1 MTEARQAPTGLWAVL
16 RRLRRRKL
24 ALVGCFIVV
33 AMVFIA
39 LAAPWIMPQ
48 DPSRTSLVARLLPPG
63 SRHGGTLHLLGTDAL
78 GRDLLSQLLIGAR
91 ISLLVGLSAVLLGGS
106 IGIILGAGS
115 TYLGRGFEAVTMRVA
130 DVQLSF
136 PSFLLALALLA
147 VFGSGL
153 TNVILVLAIS
163 EWVQYARVA
172 RGQTLVVMEQ
182 EFFEAARALGV
193 RRLRL
198 LVRHVLPN
206 IMSPLI
212 VIGSFSVAR
221 AIIAEASLSFLG
233 VGVSPEVPTWGGILA
248 RGRDYIRDAWWLV
261 MLPGLAIMVTV
272 LGINV
277 VGDFLRDLLDPHQR
291 LGRSSRWHRE
301 GG

>member
-1 MTEARQAPTGLWAVL
+1 MTEEREALTGLREAL

-24 ALVGCFIVV
+24 ALAGFLIVITIVV
-33 AMVFIA
+33 VA
-39 LAAPWIMPQ
+39 LLAPWISPQ
-48 DPSRTSLVARLLPPG
+48 DPYRTSLVARLLPPG
-63 SRHGGTLHLLGTDAL
+63 SRHAGALHLLGTDAL

-106 IGIILGAGS
+106 IGIVLGAGS
-115 TYLGRGFEAVTMRVA
+115 TFLGKGFEAVTMRIA
-130 DVQLSF
+130 DIQLSF

-172 RGQTLVVMEQ
+172 RGQTLVILEQ
-182 EFFEAARALGV
+182 EYFEAAKALGV

-198 LVRHVLPN
+198 LARHILPN

-261 MLPGLAIMVTV
+261 TLPGLAIMVTV

-291 LGRSSRWHRE
+291 LDRS
-301 GG
+301 GQ